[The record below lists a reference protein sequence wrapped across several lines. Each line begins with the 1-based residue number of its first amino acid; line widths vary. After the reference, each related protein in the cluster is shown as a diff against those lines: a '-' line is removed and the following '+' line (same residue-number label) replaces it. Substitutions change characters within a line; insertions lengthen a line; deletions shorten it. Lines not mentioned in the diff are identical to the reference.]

1 MEGGTQ
7 WPSKPSTSTPVRDT
21 GGTKGQPPGKPTK
34 GVPST
39 GRGKVMEIKEKINPH
54 PDHLLRMM
62 GEEAEMVMV
71 MVDGGDDD
79 DDDGNDDNDDDD
91 DDDDEGDDEDEE
103 DTELVTES
111 EEVEEQA
118 APGGRGVPAR
128 AGGGG

>member
-21 GGTKGQPPGKPTK
+21 GGTKEQPPGKPTK

-39 GRGKVMEIKEKINPH
+39 ERGKVMEIKEKINPH

-71 MVDGGDDD
+71 MVDGGDD